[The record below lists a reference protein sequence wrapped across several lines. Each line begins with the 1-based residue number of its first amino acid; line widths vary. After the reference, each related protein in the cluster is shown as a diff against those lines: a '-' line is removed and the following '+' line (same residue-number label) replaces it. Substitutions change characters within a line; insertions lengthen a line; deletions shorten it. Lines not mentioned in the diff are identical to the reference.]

1 MYENASATPLATC
14 TMKAQRVALPKTYH
28 HFASCGA
35 ICSAGEIRTL
45 IPSRSSSHFQ
55 IVLNILITAWWKS
68 ERSPVSFA
76 LRHLRLA
83 RRNETT
89 EAAADRQR
97 LYRHYN
103 KHHRDTDT

>member
-14 TMKAQRVALPKTYH
+14 MMKAQSVALPKTYH

-55 IVLNILITAWWKS
+55 IVFNILITAWWKS
-68 ERSPVSFA
+68 EQSPVSFA
-76 LRHLRLA
+76 LRRLLPA
-83 RRNETT
+83 PRSETK
-89 EAAADRQR
+89 EGAEGRPR
-97 LYRHYN
+97 LCRHYN
-103 KHHRDTDT
+103 KHRRDMDT

>member
-1 MYENASATPLATC
+1 M
-14 TMKAQRVALPKTYH
+14 MKAQSVALPKTYH

-83 RRNETT
+83 RHNGTT

-97 LYRHYN
+97 LCRHYN
-103 KHHRDTDT
+103 GGHRDTDT